1 MKANEG
7 QKKLSEP
14 KVATLAIVYRD
25 DQLLLVK
32 RKKQPQRLGW
42 GFPGGSVLPGES
54 LHDGALRELKEETQL
69 VATVE
74 TTLPVVEVN
83 EFDSDGIHHHF
94 ILVPLL
100 CRYLSGIPVAGDD
113 VLECRWISFIDIY
126 NQSET
131 LIDHVATVAQQAE
144 AVIKN
149 RPINF

>member
-7 QKKLSEP
+7 QKMLSEP
-14 KVATLAIVYRD
+14 KVATLAIVYHD
-25 DQLLLVK
+25 DRLLLVK
-32 RKKQPQRLGW
+32 RKKQPQRFGW

-54 LHDGALRELKEETQL
+54 LNDGVLRELKEETQL
-69 VATVE
+69 AATIE

-83 EFDSDGIHHHF
+83 EFDSDGVHHHF

-113 VLECRWISFIDIY
+113 ALECRWMSFTDIY

-131 LIDHVATVAQQAE
+131 LIDHVATVARQAE
-144 AVIKN
+144 ALIKTQSN
-149 RPINF
+149 